1 MNGSWSSEYGSWE
14 RLGANWRKIRQYN
27 YMHHGRSISLDSPN
41 SSKERNG
48 RISVTENNESA
59 TLSASLVA
67 CPLVLSDE
75 QFSALGTEVLKF
87 LSEHLSRLPH
97 KPIRPNHPTNILPV
111 SLLGAPPENGSSLS
125 DLLEVVRSATQTCYN
140 QTRGGFMAYVPGGG
154 LVTAAMA
161 DLMAGVINPYTG
173 FSTVAPDMVALEVEI
188 LDWFASL
195 VGLPS
200 TAFGIL
206 TSGGSLSIL
215 SAFLCARTAHLPQDF
230 RMGTVYAS
238 DQTHFSTEKALRMLG
253 FPPDALRVIP
263 CDPQLRMDLG
273 VLKETMAN
281 DRAAGR
287 KPFCIV
293 ANAGT
298 TNTGVIDP
306 LPAMAEIAQQEN
318 LWFHIDAAY
327 GGFFQLT
334 ERGRERLVGIEQADS
349 VVLDP
354 HKGLFLPF
362 GTGCLLV
369 RDRDVLRQAHAI
381 GRQHLLQDLNETQY
395 PDFADLSPELTRPF
409 RGLRLW
415 LALHLHGVAAFRKA
429 LDEKLDLAQV
439 AYQAILATPNLEA
452 VGSPD
457 LSIFAFRYL
466 VPGGSSQDHDQ
477 ATLKLVEQV
486 NATGHTYL
494 SSTQI
499 RKQVFA
505 RIAVLG
511 LRTDAEQVA
520 AAIKAIRE
528 FGH

>member
-1 MNGSWSSEYGSWE
+1 MDD
-14 RLGANWRKIRQYN
+14 
-27 YMHHGRSISLDSPN
+27 GRSVSLDSLN
-41 SSKERNG
+41 SLKARN
-48 RISVTENNESA
+48 SCTSTTPKTSAANQNNESA
-59 TLSASLVA
+59 APGASVSSY
-67 CPLVLSDE
+67 PLVLSDE
-75 QFSALGTEVLKF
+75 QFSALGTEVVKF
-87 LSEHLSRLPH
+87 LSGHLSRLPD
-97 KPIRPNHPTNILPV
+97 KPIKPRHQRKTLPV
-111 SLLGAPPENGSSLS
+111 SPLGTPLENGSSLS
-125 DLLEVVRSATQTCYN
+125 ELLEVVRGATETCYN

-154 LVTAAMA
+154 LVTAAIA
-161 DLMAGVINPYTG
+161 DLIAAVINPYTG

-188 LDWFASL
+188 LNWFAAL

-215 SAFLCARTAHLPQDF
+215 SAFLCARTAHLPEDF
-230 RMGTVYAS
+230 RPGTVYAS

-253 FPPDALRVIP
+253 FPHDALRVIP
-263 CDPQLRMDLG
+263 SDPELRMNLD
-273 VLKETMAN
+273 VLKETIAN

-298 TNTGVIDP
+298 TNTGAIDP

-334 ERGRERLVGIEQADS
+334 KRGRERLVGIELADS

-381 GRQHLLQDLNETQY
+381 GKQDLLQDLNETQY

-415 LALHLHGVAAFRKA
+415 LALHLHGVAAFRNA

-457 LSIFAFRYL
+457 LSIFAFRYR
-466 VPGGSSQDHDQ
+466 VPGGSSEDHDQ

-486 NATGHTYL
+486 NTTGHTYL

-511 LRTDAEQVA
+511 LRTDAEHVA
-520 AAIKAIRE
+520 TAITAIRE
-528 FGH
+528 FAH

>member
-1 MNGSWSSEYGSWE
+1 MYVTPESSAAS
-14 RLGANWRKIRQYN
+14 R
-27 YMHHGRSISLDSPN
+27 
-41 SSKERNG
+41 
-48 RISVTENNESA
+48 NNESA
-59 TLSASLVA
+59 APRIPLAG
-67 CPLVLSDE
+67 CPLVLSE
-75 QFSALGTEVLKF
+75 KQFSDLGTEVVKF
-87 LSEHLSRLPH
+87 LSEHLSRLPD
-97 KPIRPNHPTNILPV
+97 KPIQPDLKTSVLPA
-111 SLLGAPPENGSSLS
+111 SPLAGPPENGSSLS
-125 DLLEVVRSATQTCYN
+125 DLLSVVRSATETCYN

-154 LVTAAMA
+154 LVASAIA
-161 DLMAGVINPYTG
+161 DLIAGVINPYTAFG
-173 FSTVAPDMVALEVEI
+173 MVAPDLVALEVEV
-188 LDWFASL
+188 LNWLTAL

-215 SAFLCARTAHLPQDF
+215 SAFLCARTAHF
-230 RMGTVYAS
+230 SEEFHIGTIYAS

-253 FPPDALRVIP
+253 FPPDALRIIP
-263 CDPQLRMDLG
+263 ADSELRMDLG
-273 VLKETMAN
+273 VLKETIAS

-298 TNTGVIDP
+298 TNTGAIDP
-306 LPAMAEIAQQEN
+306 LPAMAEIAHQEH

-334 ERGRERLVGIEQADS
+334 ERGRERLVGLEHADS
-349 VVLDP
+349 IVLDP

-369 RDRDVLRQAHAI
+369 RDRDVLRKAHAV
-381 GRQHLLQDLNETQY
+381 GKPHVLQDLEGTQY

-415 LALHLHGVAAFRKA
+415 LALHLHGVAAFRNA
-429 LDEKLDLAQV
+429 LDERLDLAKV
-439 AYQAILATPNLEA
+439 AYQAILATPNLE
-452 VGSPD
+452 VIGSPD
-457 LSIFAFRYL
+457 LSIFAFRYRA
-466 VPGGSSQDHDQ
+466 PGGRPEDHDQ
-477 ATLKLVEQV
+477 ATLKLVDQV
-486 NATGHTYL
+486 NATGRTYL

-511 LRTDAEQVA
+511 LRTDAEEVA
-520 AAIKAIRE
+520 TAIKAIRE
-528 FGH
+528 FAY

>member
-1 MNGSWSSEYGSWE
+1 
-14 RLGANWRKIRQYN
+14 
-27 YMHHGRSISLDSPN
+27 MHDSRSGSLDSLN
-41 SSKERNG
+41 SLKERTDAMCLTPESSVASQNDH
-48 RISVTENNESA
+48 SVTASA
-59 TLSASLVA
+59 PHPD
-67 CPLVLSDE
+67 CPLVLTAK
-75 QFSALGTEVLKF
+75 QFSELTTDVVKF
-87 LSEHLSRLPH
+87 LSEHLSQLPD
-97 KPIRPNHPTNILPV
+97 KPIQPNPQQNLLPV
-111 SLLGAPPENGSSLS
+111 SRLDLPTENGSSLS

-154 LVTAAMA
+154 LVTAAIA
-161 DLMAGVINPYTG
+161 DLIAGVINPYTAFG
-173 FSTVAPDMVALEVEI
+173 MVARDLVALEVEV
-188 LDWFASL
+188 LNWLATL

-215 SAFLCARTAHLPQDF
+215 SAFLCARTAHLPEDF
-230 RMGTVYAS
+230 RMGTIYAS

-253 FPPDALRVIP
+253 FPSDALRIIP
-263 CDPQLRMDLG
+263 SDPELRMDLDL
-273 VLKETMAN
+273 LKKTMAN
-281 DRAAGR
+281 DRATGR
-287 KPFCIV
+287 KPFCLV

-298 TNTGVIDP
+298 TNTGAIDP
-306 LPAMAEIAQQEN
+306 LPAMAEIARQEH
-318 LWFHIDAAY
+318 LWFHIDGAY

-334 ERGRERLVGIEQADS
+334 ERGRQRLVGIEQADS

-369 RDRDVLRQAHAI
+369 RDRDVLRRAHAV
-381 GRQHLLQDLNETQY
+381 GKPHVLQDLHGTEY
-395 PDFADLSPELTRPF
+395 PDFADVSPELTRPF

-429 LDEKLDLAQV
+429 LDQKLDLAQT
-439 AYQAILATPNLEA
+439 AYHAILATPNLETI
-452 VGSPD
+452 GSPD
-457 LSIFAFRYL
+457 LSIFAFRYC
-466 VPGGSSQDHDQ
+466 VPGGSSEDHDQ

-499 RKQVFA
+499 REQVFA

-511 LRTDAEQVA
+511 LRTDAQQVA
-520 AAIKAIRE
+520 TAIKAIQEATANEHELRRCY
-528 FGH
+528 

>member
-1 MNGSWSSEYGSWE
+1 MCATPESSLSQ
-14 RLGANWRKIRQYN
+14 ND
-27 YMHHGRSISLDSPN
+27 H
-41 SSKERNG
+41 
-48 RISVTENNESA
+48 SVIPSA
-59 TLSASLVA
+59 PLSGCPLILSAKQF
-67 CPLVLSDE
+67 CDLS
-75 QFSALGTEVLKF
+75 AEVVNF
-87 LSEHLSRLPH
+87 LSEHLSRLPE
-97 KPIRPNHPTNILPV
+97 KPIQPNYQPNLFPV
-111 SLLGAPPENGSSLS
+111 SALAAPTEAGASLT

-154 LVTAAMA
+154 LVTAAIA
-161 DLMAGVINPYTG
+161 DLIAGVINPYTAFG
-173 FSTVAPDMVALEVEI
+173 MVARDFVALEVEV
-188 LDWFASL
+188 LNWLATL
-195 VGLPS
+195 VGLPA

-215 SAFLCARTAHLPQDF
+215 SAFLCARTAHLPDDF
-230 RMGTVYAS
+230 RSGTVYAS

-253 FPPDALRVIP
+253 FPSDTLRIIP
-263 CDPQLRMDLG
+263 SDPELRMDLDL
-273 VLKETMAN
+273 LKQTISE

-298 TNTGVIDP
+298 TNTGAIDP
-306 LPAMAEIAQQEN
+306 LPAMAEIAHQEH
-318 LWFHIDAAY
+318 LWFHIDGAY

-334 ERGRERLVGIEQADS
+334 ERGRQRLVGIEQADS

-369 RDRDVLRQAHAI
+369 KDREVLRQAHAV
-381 GRQHLLQDLNETQY
+381 GKPHLLQDLHGTEY
-395 PDFADLSPELTRPF
+395 PDFADVSPELTRPF

-415 LALHLHGVAAFRKA
+415 LALHLHGVTAFRNA
-429 LDEKLDLAQV
+429 LDEKLDLAQT
-439 AYQAILATPNLEA
+439 AYQTILATPNLETI
-452 VGSPD
+452 GSPD
-457 LSIFAFRYL
+457 LSIFAFRYR
-466 VPGGSSQDHDQ
+466 VPGGNSTDHDQ

-499 RKQVFA
+499 REKVFA

-520 AAIKAIRE
+520 TAIKAIQE
-528 FGH
+528 FAH